1 MKKQKQTIR
10 LNESQ
15 LRRIVSESVKRV
27 LKESEPGTISRG
39 TMRAEDLIPTF
50 MSHLFKEDPQKARM
64 IWKKYPNL
72 LQALCDKQ
80 AGIESDW
87 WESEEAS
94 NILNNDLFDEMQN
107 YAPEGHYFGSHPGDG
122 SDYGYWKN

>member
-1 MKKQKQTIR
+1 MRKQKQTIR

-27 LKESEPGTISRG
+27 LNESEPGTVSRG
-39 TMRAEDLIPTF
+39 TMRTEDLIPTF
-50 MSHLFKEDPQKARM
+50 MSHLFKEDPKKARM

-72 LQALCDKQ
+72 LHALCDKQ

-87 WESEEAS
+87 WESEEAYD
-94 NILNNDLFDEMQN
+94 ILNNDLFDEMQN

-122 SDYGYWKN
+122 SDYGYWKK